1 MMTGRKHAFILL
13 FIPLWGTVAAIGT
26 DTVQDRDTDAKVD
39 LVEMGRDL
47 SARLNCILCHS
58 IEKGDDGGKVGPTW
72 FGLIQKTP
80 RQRKII
86 VAASDATRESVS
98 REKSTTADEAYAL
111 ASITSPASEIAI
123 RESGP
128 LKGTAYPP
136 AMPPYPNLS
145 DQQIAALVAY
155 LGTLNEPEF
164 AGPSRILV
172 EREATPDN
180 ANEKFEIVVKDQ
192 ARIQRVAMEDVSTR
206 AISVGLPGGYNYLF
220 DPSTFSVKKVWAGGF
235 LNVASERTARGKGYN
250 RISDT
255 GHLLGFE
262 ECLLPL
268 GQSGPI
274 DQGYKDYLN
283 NEADRMRRFVG
294 EMRDPQVFSRKRSRD
309 QAKFEGYTLSK
320 TNAPTFLFSIN
331 GVQYKQRLEFE
342 NSSRLRFYFE
352 TKGASQPV
360 RFRIKEHLLKGV
372 ACSAGDFADGVLS
385 IPADQAGKFT
395 ITLDLDEAHIKQ

>member
-1 MMTGRKHAFILL
+1 MMTGRKHASIPL
-13 FIPLWGTVAAIGT
+13 FIPLLGAVAAIAAGT
-26 DTVQDRDTDAKVD
+26 ARGQDTDGRVD

-47 SARLNCILCHS
+47 SERLNCILCHS
-58 IEKGDDGGKVGPTW
+58 VEKGADLGKVGPTW
-72 FGLIQKTP
+72 FGLMQNPP
-80 RQRKII
+80 RRRKIAT
-86 VAASDATRESVS
+86 AASGAAKESVS
-98 REKSTTADEAYAL
+98 QEISAIADEAYAL

-128 LKGTAYPP
+128 LKGVAYPP
-136 AMPPYPNLS
+136 AMPPYPNLPG
-145 DQQIAALVAY
+145 QQLDALVAY
-155 LGTLNEPEF
+155 LRTLNEPKF

-172 EREATPDN
+172 EREKTPDN
-180 ANEKFEIVVKDQ
+180 ANEKFEIVVKDR
-192 ARIQRVAMEDVSTR
+192 ARIQRVAMENVSTR
-206 AISVGLPGGYNYLF
+206 AICVGLPGGYNYLF

-235 LNVASERTARGKGYN
+235 LNVASERTARGNGYN

-283 NEADRMRRFVG
+283 NETDRMRRFVE
-294 EMRDPQVFSRKRSRD
+294 EMRDPQVFSRKRARD

-320 TNAPTFLFSIN
+320 TEAPTFLFAIN

-342 NSSRLRFYFE
+342 NSRQLRFYFE
-352 TKGASQPV
+352 TQGASQPV
-360 RFRIKEHLLKGV
+360 RFRIKESLLKDV
-372 ACSAGDFADGVLS
+372 AFSAGDFTDGVLS
-385 IPADQAGKFT
+385 IPVDQAGKFT
-395 ITLDLDEAHIKQ
+395 ITLNLDEAFIKQ